1 MPLPTM
7 LVIGAMKCGTSALHH
22 YLSLHPDISMARE
35 KEVNFFFGPD
45 EAPHGDESEWWRT
58 GLWHRGP
65 GWYADRFEE
74 GYAVRGES
82 SPGYTDPAH
91 PEVAG
96 RVARVLPGVRLVMLV
111 RDPVQR
117 AVSQWAHHVRD
128 GDEPRPVAEAVLD
141 PTSQYLDRSRYYA
154 SLRPFLSRFRREQL
168 LVVVQ
173 ERLLAD
179 RRAELARVFAH
190 VGADPSFWT
199 AELEPPV
206 HVGDTRAEVPD
217 GLRRAVLERVG
228 DDLARL
234 RQLLHDDLPEWG

>member
-22 YLSLHPDISMARE
+22 YLSLHPDVSMARE

-45 EAPHGDESEWWRT
+45 EPPHDDPATWWRT
-58 GLWHRGP
+58 GLWHRGLE
-65 GWYADRFEE
+65 WYADRFAE

-96 RVARVLPGVRLVMLV
+96 RVARVLPDVRLVMLV
-111 RDPVQR
+111 RDPVER

-128 GDEPRPVAEAVLD
+128 GDETRPVEEALLD
-141 PTSQYLDRSRYYA
+141 PASQYLERSRYFA
-154 SLRPFLSRFRREQL
+154 SMRPFLSRFRREQL

-179 RRAELARVFAH
+179 RRAELSRVFAH
-190 VGADPSFWT
+190 VGADPAFWT
-199 AELEPPV
+199 TELEPRV
-206 HVGDTRAEVPD
+206 HVGDTPPETPA
-217 GLRRAVLERVG
+217 GLREAFLDRVG
-228 DDLARL
+228 DDVARL
-234 RQLLHDDLPEWG
+234 RELLGDPIREWP